1 VASKT
6 LTFTLIGK
14 DGSASKSIQGV
25 GRAAGGLT
33 KVFAG
38 VGAAIAGAF
47 AIKRIVDFAK
57 STVTEFAAAEAA
69 QTRLSDAFTRFP
81 ALADTSVAALRNL
94 NEELMRTTRFDDD
107 ALAAGQAVLAQ
118 FGLTGKQL
126 EELTPLLADYAAKTG
141 QDIPTAA
148 EQLGKGLLG
157 QTRALKSIGIDFE
170 DAGSVTEN
178 YALILAGLRT
188 QVEGFANQD
197 AATLIGKLE
206 ILKNGFGEVKES
218 VGSLFAPAVGELSD
232 LIYDT
237 VLPSLDQLVERVGP
251 RMKRAFEG
259 GAELVGSFITALS
272 DSSLAGN
279 TKALSDFFDK
289 LAADVPAVAV
299 LKTILDTLAPVM
311 PVLAEGL
318 SELGETLTSEGVMD
332 AISTLISE
340 LLPPLVELLV
350 AIAPAIPPI
359 ADLLATI
366 LVPALQLT
374 ADLVNGLTSSIEFLA
389 GGMTSAEFLNG
400 IENLSILGGAFSLLM
415 DSALNNMR
423 GIAGVLN
430 MFIGAVEG
438 AVNGVRALA
447 GLGSVRLPRF
457 NIIDPRANPSQ
468 SGYTPGGAGAGG
480 NRAMAEGGIVRASA
494 GGISATIGEGLYD
507 EAVVPLSPR
516 NLAAMSGGG
525 GGGGIHVTVQVP
537 GGFVGDNRQLTQ
549 FITTA
554 IRNGIKRGDISS
566 GWATA

>member
-1 VASKT
+1 MASKT

-14 DGSASKSIQGV
+14 DGSASKAIQGV

-148 EQLGKGLLG
+148 EQLGKGLMG

-232 LIYDT
+232 LIYDK

-251 RMKRAFEG
+251 RMKAAFED

-279 TKALSDFFDK
+279 TKALSDFFDD
-289 LAADVPAVAV
+289 LAAKVPAVAV
-299 LKTILDTLAPVM
+299 LKTIFDTLAPVM
-311 PVLAEGL
+311 PILAEGL
-318 SELGETLTSEGVMD
+318 SELGAVLTSEGVME
-332 AISTLISE
+332 ALSTLISE
-340 LLPPLVELLV
+340 LLPPLVELLIAV
-350 AIAPAIPPI
+350 APLIPPI
-359 ADLLATI
+359 ASFLSAV
-366 LVPALQLT
+366 LVPALQAAAGNIGMVGVAIDGLTGKLT
-374 ADLVNGLTSSIEFLA
+374 AEEFIGALESLP
-389 GGMTSAEFLNG
+389 GWV
-400 IENLSILGGAFSLLM
+400 GGAFKAVG
-415 DSALNNMR
+415 D
-423 GIAGVLN
+423 IV
-430 MFIGAVEG
+430 IGALRTVGDAINGFLDVFEDM
-438 AVNGVRALA
+438 VNGVR
-447 GLGSVRLPRF
+447 GLLGLPGQVHFARLSIR
-457 NIIDPRANPSQ
+457 DPRANPSQ
-468 SGYTPGGAGAGG
+468 SGYTPGGGGGG
-480 NRAMAEGGIVRASA
+480 NRAMAAGGIVRASF
-494 GGISATIGEGLYD
+494 GGIPAVVGEGLYD

-525 GGGGIHVTVQVP
+525 GGGINVTVNVP

-566 GWATA
+566 SWATA